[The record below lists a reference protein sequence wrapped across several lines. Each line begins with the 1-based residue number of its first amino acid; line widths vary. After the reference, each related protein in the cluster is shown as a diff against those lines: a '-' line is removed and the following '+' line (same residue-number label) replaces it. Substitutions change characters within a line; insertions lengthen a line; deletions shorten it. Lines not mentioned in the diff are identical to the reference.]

1 MYSLRIYNRYSE
13 DNWYSE
19 YEYLTEDECY
29 DYLERNY
36 ARDLEDPETPYVF
49 EIIDPRGHKVTC

>member
-19 YEYLTEDECY
+19 YEYLTKEECY
-29 DYLERNY
+29 NFLERNY
-36 ARDLEDPETPYVF
+36 ASSMEDPDTPYYF
-49 EIIDPRGHKVTC
+49 EIIDYHGNKEVL